1 MSTESTKTIKGR
13 ISNKHGTEEYWTL
26 SVYNNTTDLTDSNKR
41 TNPFIPLP
49 GELIV
54 YDPDVLHPYYRFK
67 FGDNEKDE
75 TKRKNVV
82 ELPFVLSDYLFE
94 IDYDTLLAFD
104 TSEIVFDAT
113 VASAVLGE
121 AIVGQMMLGTK

>member
-1 MSTESTKTIKGR
+1 MSTNSTKAVKGR
-13 ISNKHGTEEYWTL
+13 ISNKHGTEEYWIL
-26 SVYNNTTDLTDSNKR
+26 SVYNNATDLSEDNKR
-41 TNPFIPLP
+41 TNPFTPLP
-49 GELIV
+49 GELII

-67 FGDNEKDE
+67 FGDNEEDE

-104 TSEIVFDAT
+104 TSEIVIGAT
-113 VASAVLGE
+113 STTSVLGQ
-121 AIVGQMMLGTK
+121 AILGQMVLA

>member
-1 MSTESTKTIKGR
+1 MSTESTKTFKGR
-13 ISNKHGTEEYWTL
+13 ISNKHGTEEYWIL
-26 SVYNNTTDLTDSNKR
+26 SVYNSTTDLTDSNKR

-49 GELIV
+49 GELII

-67 FGDNEKDE
+67 FGDNEEDE

-94 IDYDTLLAFD
+94 IDYDALLAFD
-104 TSEIVFDAT
+104 TSEIVIGAT
-113 VASAVLGE
+113 TTSVLGQ
-121 AIVGQMMLGTK
+121 AILGQMVLA

>member
-26 SVYNNTTDLTDSNKR
+26 SVYNNATDLTDSNKR
-41 TNPFIPLP
+41 ANPFIPLP
-49 GELIV
+49 GELII

-67 FGDNEKDE
+67 FGDSEEDE

-104 TSEIVFDAT
+104 TSEIVIGAT
-113 VASAVLGE
+113 STTSVLGQ
-121 AIVGQMMLGTK
+121 AILGQMVLA

>member
-13 ISNKHGTEEYWTL
+13 ISNKHGTEEYWIL
-26 SVYNNTTDLTDSNKR
+26 SVYNSTTDLTDSNKR

-49 GELIV
+49 GELII

-67 FGDNEKDE
+67 FGDNEGDE

-104 TSEIVFDAT
+104 TSEIVIGT
-113 VASAVLGE
+113 TSTTSVLGQ
-121 AIVGQMMLGTK
+121 AILGQMVLA